1 MKVLCRSMDVT
12 DKDIERILKNGYNDL
27 TSLVLRLSKFGNID
41 FQCLINLI
49 EYLDIKELKS
59 FSELNIFEAVNS
71 LDRK

>member
-1 MKVLCRSMDVT
+1 MDVT